1 MLEAGLAGLARWP
14 SYPEGKVGWKWSVES
29 YQRKGDTGEVTR
41 SVDFF
46 TVISVTICVI
56 TSGTIAGYCYGI
68 KKPQLYFLVMPL
80 AHFVA
85 LSNLLSTFTIGK
97 SGK

>member
-1 MLEAGLAGLARWP
+1 MLEAGLARWP

-46 TVISVTICVI
+46 TVISVTICLI
-56 TSGTIAGYCYGI
+56 TSGTIAGYCCGT
-68 KKPQLYFLVMPL
+68 KKPQLCFLAMPL
-80 AHFVA
+80 LCFVA